1 MAGPTAVYHNQTWL
15 TLLVI
20 WVLYSSGLVEWH
32 MTQVFEITKF
42 FQSRFKP
49 LCCEINTEIQCFKI
63 IIMAGIS
70 SRKSKIQCKGRKPS
84 WLNSRVY
91 LGVFQQNWPLNHKK
105 IHKWLYISIILLMN
119 NKRQYSPDQRNG
131 TLWFNC
137 NWSVWMK
144 LSHAYCIHQWCNSHS
159 LSLSLRYQNIKFYTR
174 FTYSTYEKKN
184 SRNEQTINKSMT
196 ISRLRRMYWWTFL
209 YIQVSI

>member
-1 MAGPTAVYHNQTWL
+1 MKLIQKYNALKLLSWQEFHPEKAKFSAKAENQVGW
-15 TLLVI
+15 TLLC
-20 WVLYSSGLVEWH
+20 LPGSFPAKLA
-32 MTQVFEITKF
+32 
-42 FQSRFKP
+42 P
-49 LCCEINTEIQCFKI
+49 
-63 IIMAGIS
+63 
-70 SRKSKIQCKGRKPS
+70 KSQ
-84 WLNSRVY
+84 
-91 LGVFQQNWPLNHKK
+91 K
-105 IHKWLYISIILLMN
+105 IHKWLNISIILLMN
-119 NKRQYSPDQRNG
+119 NKRQYFPDQRNG

-209 YIQVSI
+209 YIPVSI

>member
-1 MAGPTAVYHNQTWL
+1 MKLIQKYNALKLLSWQEFHPEKAKFSAKAENQVGW
-15 TLLVI
+15 TLLC
-20 WVLYSSGLVEWH
+20 LPGSFPAKLA
-32 MTQVFEITKF
+32 
-42 FQSRFKP
+42 P
-49 LCCEINTEIQCFKI
+49 
-63 IIMAGIS
+63 
-70 SRKSKIQCKGRKPS
+70 KSQ
-84 WLNSRVY
+84 
-91 LGVFQQNWPLNHKK
+91 K
-105 IHKWLYISIILLMN
+105 IHKWLNISIILLMN

-144 LSHAYCIHQWCNSHS
+144 LSHAYCIHQWCNS
-159 LSLSLRYQNIKFYTR
+159 LSLSQTIRYQNLKFYTR
-174 FTYSTYEKKN
+174 YKYSAYEKKN